1 MPIHILAID
10 DEPIYHKMIAHALEP
25 AGYKLTFA
33 NNGSLGLATAAA
45 LNPDLIITDV
55 LMPDINGYEVVKR
68 LRREPRFAHTPIL
81 MLTCQTEMSEKLNA
95 FEAGADDYM
104 TKPFDPG
111 ELVARVSVWVRR
123 IEEIKG
129 SKELEKGEKAKAQ
142 TIAFHS
148 LRGGIGCSSL
158 AVNTA
163 IAMSEIWKLP
173 TLLVDGVLT
182 AGQIALMLNASLKRT
197 WADIADLKSEEL
209 DYDALRSIVSIHN
222 SGIHFIAGP
231 STPISAEMVSG
242 ELVDNA
248 IKLLRPYYEYVL
260 LDLPHDFSELTL
272 FMLDQADLI
281 VVPMA
286 PEMASI
292 RAADAALGVYKKLGY
307 PPERVKMVLN
317 QTIDV
322 SVLDQKKI
330 EKALKIEF
338 AAVIPYSPGPFT
350 RAINIG
356 QAVIHNT
363 PNTRVS
369 EILEELAYHVSKDKH
384 RSTTP
389 EAPTPTWERVHER
402 VLENVP
408 EKVEKPEKTDLN
420 LPF

>member
-1 MPIHILAID
+1 MPIHVLAID

-33 NNGSLGLATAAA
+33 NNGSLGLATATA
-45 LNPDLIITDV
+45 LNPDLIISDV

-68 LRREPRFAHTPIL
+68 LRRESRFAHTPII

-95 FEAGADDYM
+95 FEAGADDFM

-123 IEEIKG
+123 IDEIKG
-129 SKELEKGEKAKAQ
+129 AKDLKKDEKEKAQ

-148 LRGGIGCSSL
+148 LRGGVGCSSL

-163 IAMSEIWKLP
+163 MALNELWKLP

-182 AGQIALMLNASLKRT
+182 AGQVALMLNASLKRT
-197 WADIADLKSEEL
+197 WADISELTAEEL
-209 DYDALRSIVSIHN
+209 DYDALRSIVSMHN

-231 STPISAEMVSG
+231 STPISAETVTG

-248 IKLLRPYYEYVL
+248 IKLVRPYYEYVV
-260 LDLPHDFSELTL
+260 LDLPHDFGEVTL
-272 FMLDQADLI
+272 FLLDQADLI

-292 RAADAALGVYKKLGY
+292 RAADAALGVYKRLGY
-307 PPERVKMVLN
+307 PPNKIKMVLN

-330 EKALKIEF
+330 EKALKVEF
-338 AAVIPYSPGPFT
+338 DTVVPYSPGPFT

-363 PNTRVS
+363 PNTRVT
-369 EILEELAYHVSKDKH
+369 EILEELAFHVSKEKH
-384 RSTTP
+384 RTTTP
-389 EAPTPTWERVHER
+389 ETPNPTWQRVRDR
-402 VLENVP
+402 VKDILP
-408 EKVEKPEKTDLN
+408 EKEVKPEPD

>member
-33 NNGSLGLATAAA
+33 NNGSLGLATATA
-45 LNPDLIITDV
+45 LKPDLIITDV

-68 LRREPRFAHTPIL
+68 LRREPGFAHTPIL

-111 ELVARVSVWVRR
+111 ELVARVTVWVRR
-123 IEEIKG
+123 LEEIRN
-129 SKELEKGEKAKAQ
+129 SEELEKDETDKAQ
-142 TIAFHS
+142 IIAFHS

-163 IAMSEIWKLP
+163 MAMSELWKLP

-197 WADIADLKSEEL
+197 WADIAGLTPEEL
-209 DYDALRSIVSIHN
+209 DYDALRSIVSMHN

-242 ELVDNA
+242 EIVDTA
-248 IKLLRPYYEYVL
+248 IRLMRPYYEYII
-260 LDLPHDFSELTL
+260 LDLPHDFSEITL

-281 VVPMA
+281 IVPMA

-307 PPERVKMVLN
+307 PATKTKMVLN
-317 QTIDV
+317 KTIDV
-322 SVLDQKKI
+322 SVLDQRKI

-338 AAVIPYSPGPFT
+338 EAVIPYTPGPFT

-356 QAVIHNT
+356 QAVFHNT
-363 PNTRVS
+363 PNTDVS
-369 EILEELAYHVSKDKH
+369 QILEDLAYSTSKESH
-384 RSTTP
+384 RTITP
-389 EAPTPTWERVHER
+389 EEPTSTWQKVHARAMRNMPIEA
-402 VLENVP
+402 
-408 EKVEKPEKTDLN
+408 EKEEPD